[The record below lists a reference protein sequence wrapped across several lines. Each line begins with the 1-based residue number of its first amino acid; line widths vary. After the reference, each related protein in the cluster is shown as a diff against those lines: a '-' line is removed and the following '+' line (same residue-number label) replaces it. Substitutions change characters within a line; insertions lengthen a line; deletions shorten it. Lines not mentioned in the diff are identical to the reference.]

1 MKSSKIIAGVDE
13 VGRGSLI
20 GSVYS
25 AAVILGLDSHDITGL
40 VDSKKISEKK
50 RIVKANDI
58 ILNSLSIA
66 IGVATKDE
74 IDSLNI
80 HHATL
85 LSMERAIDN
94 LCIKPDKIYIDGLHV
109 PNISIET
116 EAIVKGDSKIDEISA
131 ASIIAKV
138 ARDNE
143 MYYIHNKFKMY
154 NFDKNKGY
162 GTSDHLKAIKIYGKT
177 IYHRESFIK

>member
-25 AAVILGLDSHDITGL
+25 AAVILPKKHIIKGLT
-40 VDSKKISEKK
+40 DSKKISDKK
-50 RIVKANDI
+50 RRILSNEI
-58 ILNSLSIA
+58 IRHSLSVS
-66 IGVATKDE
+66 IGTATKDE
-74 IDSLNI
+74 IDSCNI

-85 LSMERAIDN
+85 LSMKRAINN
-94 LCIKPDKIYIDGLHV
+94 LNITPDIVYIDGLYCPEV
-109 PNISIET
+109 DISCT
-116 EAIVKGDSKIDEISA
+116 PVVKGDDLIAEISA

-143 MYYIHNKFKMY
+143 MMYLNKLFNMY
-154 NFDKNKGY
+154 EFDKNKGY
-162 GTSDHLKAIKIYGKT
+162 GTSKHLDTISYLGKT
-177 IYHRESFIK
+177 IYHRESFLK

>member
-25 AAVILGLDSHDITGL
+25 AAVILDQNCMIDGLI
-40 VDSKKISEKK
+40 DSKKISDRK
-50 RIVKANDI
+50 RRILANEI
-58 ILNSLSIA
+58 IMNSLSVS
-66 IGVATKDE
+66 IGLATKDE
-74 IDSLNI
+74 IDSVNI

-85 LSMERAIDN
+85 LSMKRAIMN
-94 LCIKPDKIYIDGLHV
+94 LHIVPEIVHVDGLYC
-109 PNISIET
+109 PDINISCKSI
-116 EAIVKGDSKIDEISA
+116 IKGDASKAEISA

-143 MYYIHNKFKMY
+143 MIYLNKFFKMY
-154 NFDKNKGY
+154 EFDKNKGY
-162 GTSDHLKAIKIYGKT
+162 GTSRHLDTISCLGKT
-177 IYHRESFIK
+177 VYHRESFLK